1 MAERHGN
8 DNGNCGG
15 CGCRAQKNDIEIVLL
30 VGPFDEI
37 DVSDKRK
44 SAREASRKLAASRH
58 ALPSFLSSGE
68 SMAETGKRKRRAEK
82 ATSASTMKLSV
93 PSFLGSHSKKGSK
106 NSSSRR
112 CSAAGSSDGD
122 SSSLLRSTL
131 LPSFSARELEAALR
145 RLGPVDPASGV
156 DLTEAELAALL
167 AEPSRP
173 EAERELRE
181 AFAVFD
187 ADGDGKISAEELR
200 SVLATLG
207 DEACS
212 LEDCRLMIHGVDTD
226 GDGFVCFND
235 FARMMDGQRCF

>member
-1 MAERHGN
+1 MCRVKENLPGSFAEARFPPRSSLLLKLRRIHGG
-8 DNGNCGG
+8 D
-15 CGCRAQKNDIEIVLL
+15 
-30 VGPFDEI
+30 
-37 DVSDKRK
+37 
-44 SAREASRKLAASRH
+44 
-58 ALPSFLSSGE
+58 GE
-68 SMAETGKRKRRAEK
+68 EERKRKRKAEK
-82 ATSASTMKLSV
+82 AANASTMKLCV
-93 PSFLGSHSKKGSK
+93 PSFLASHSKKGSK

-122 SSSLLRSTL
+122 SSTSSSLFRSAL

-145 RLGPVDPASGV
+145 RLGPVKTASGV

-167 AEPSRP
+167 AEPLPP
-173 EAERELRE
+173 EAEGELRE

-200 SVLATLG
+200 SVLDKLG

-212 LEDCRLMIHGVDTD
+212 LEDCRRMIHGVDTD